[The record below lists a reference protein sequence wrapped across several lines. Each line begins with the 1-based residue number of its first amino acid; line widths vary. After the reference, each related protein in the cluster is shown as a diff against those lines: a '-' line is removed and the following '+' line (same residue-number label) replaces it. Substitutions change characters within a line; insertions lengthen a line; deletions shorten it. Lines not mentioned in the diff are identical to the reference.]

1 MFTWLKNLFKR
12 TKEKETLRYEV
23 TEISRNGYRTYYV
36 LDVFLGKKKIWS
48 ETMVKSPSKR
58 QINSVFNYME
68 TRHNLRP
75 NNKKQ

>member
-12 TKEKETLRYEV
+12 TKEKETLRHEV

-36 LDVFLGKKKIWS
+36 LDVFLGKKEIWS

-58 QINSVFNYME
+58 QVESVLNYLV
-68 TRHNLRP
+68 TKHNL
-75 NNKKQ
+75 

>member
-36 LDVFLGKKKIWS
+36 LDVFLGNKEIWS
-48 ETMVKSPSKR
+48 ETMVRSPSKK
-58 QINSVFNYME
+58 QVESVLNYLV
-68 TRHNLRP
+68 TKHNI
-75 NNKKQ
+75 